1 SRRRPASPSRGKR
14 VTDAALPAGS
24 MPLGSSRLALAR
36 LIALLLP
43 LGLLGGALGSQY
55 LGGLHP
61 CEMCYWQ
68 RWPHGAA
75 ILLAALAFTGPAES
89 SRSRVLT
96 LGAALAIAV
105 SGAIGV
111 YHAGVELGIFEGLT
125 ACTATGAITLD
136 DILSTPLV
144 RCDQVQWS
152 FLGISMAG
160 WNALLSLG
168 GAALI
173 AVLALR
179 AATR

>member
-1 SRRRPASPSRGKR
+1 MTEAVAAQRSTPGLSPA
-14 VTDAALPAGS
+14 AA
-24 MPLGSSRLALAR
+24 AR

-43 LGLLGGALGSQY
+43 LALLGGALGSQY

-75 ILLAALAFTGPAES
+75 IVLAALAFSAPAESSRAKALTLLAALAI
-89 SRSRVLT
+89 
-96 LGAALAIAV
+96 AI

-111 YHAGVELGIFEGLT
+111 YHAGVEAKIFQGFTE
-125 ACTATGAITLD
+125 CTALARTGSTAEMLRQITHA
-136 DILSTPLV
+136 PLV
-144 RCDQVQWS
+144 RCDEVQFR

-160 WNALLSLG
+160 WNAILSLG

-173 AVLALR
+173 VILSRRRRHA
-179 AATR
+179 